1 MSYIIN
7 EAGEPIARTNVRV
20 RTSCGWVSC
29 SYRRTID
36 GDLVN
41 KFPAKISNAK
51 KWEAWEERN
60 GTILP
65 IAIITDSRE
74 LYIPG
79 Y

>member
-7 EAGEPIARTNVRV
+7 EAGDPIARTNVRV
-20 RTSCGWVSC
+20 RSRGGWVSC
-29 SYRRTID
+29 AYQRTTD
-36 GDLVN
+36 GALVN
-41 KFPAKISNAK
+41 KFSAKISNAK
-51 KWEAWEERN
+51 KWDSWEERN

-65 IAIITDSRE
+65 LAEITDSRE

>member
-7 EAGEPIARTNVRV
+7 EAGDPIARTNVQV
-20 RTSCGWVSC
+20 RSSSGWVSC
-29 SYRRTID
+29 AYQRTTD
-36 GDLVN
+36 GTLVN

-51 KWEAWEERN
+51 KWESWEARH
-60 GTILP
+60 GILP

>member
-7 EAGEPIARTNVRV
+7 SDGDPIARTNVRV
-20 RTSCGWVSC
+20 RTSNGWVSC
-29 SYRRTID
+29 AYQRTKD
-36 GDLVN
+36 GVLVN

-51 KWEAWEERN
+51 KWRSWEERN
-60 GTILP
+60 GILP
-65 IAIITDSRE
+65 IAIITDTRE